1 MNCEEIYGNKIIELY
16 PKDLIDGKYICPIKV
31 IIQDLTNKKTTEIIK
46 DPNFDGLYFTD
57 GYQGEILVN
66 AMHKKIIGKKLTG
79 YFAMKPDLSNMD
91 RVINSVVS
99 AWKQQATEQGIRD
112 FNNFL
117 KLMYTEDVE

>member
-1 MNCEEIYGNKIIELY
+1 MEFEIISPHPLVDNLKGELLRME
-16 PKDLIDGKYICPIKV
+16 KQVK
-31 IIQDLTNKKTTEIIK
+31 EIIK

-91 RVINSVVS
+91 QVINNVVS
-99 AWKQQATEQGIRD
+99 AWKQQATERGIRD

>member
-1 MNCEEIYGNKIIELY
+1 MEF
-16 PKDLIDGKYICPIKV
+16 
-31 IIQDLTNKKTTEIIK
+31 EIISPHPLVDNLKGELLRMEKQVKEILK

-91 RVINSVVS
+91 QVINNVVN
-99 AWKQQATEQGIRD
+99 AWKQQATDQGVMY
-112 FNNFL
+112 FNYFL
-117 KLMYTEDVE
+117 KQIMDEDVE

>member
-1 MNCEEIYGNKIIELY
+1 MEFEVISPHPLVDNIKGELLRME
-16 PKDLIDGKYICPIKV
+16 KQVK
-31 IIQDLTNKKTTEIIK
+31 EIIK

-91 RVINSVVS
+91 QVINNVVS
-99 AWKQQATEQGIRD
+99 AWKQQATERGIRD

-117 KLMYTEDVE
+117 KLMYVEGVK

>member
-1 MNCEEIYGNKIIELY
+1 MEFEIISPHPLVDNLKGELLNME
-16 PKDLIDGKYICPIKV
+16 KQVK
-31 IIQDLTNKKTTEIIK
+31 EIIK

-79 YFAMKPDLSNMD
+79 YFAMKSDLSNMD

-99 AWKQQATEQGIRD
+99 AWKQQATERGIRD

-117 KLMYTEDVE
+117 KAMYEKDVE

>member
-1 MNCEEIYGNKIIELY
+1 MEFEIISPHPLVDNLKGELLRME
-16 PKDLIDGKYICPIKV
+16 KQVK
-31 IIQDLTNKKTTEIIK
+31 EIIK

-91 RVINSVVS
+91 QVINNVVN